1 MNTLIVSGSIR
12 SRESHIQHIIEC
24 ASHSGSLEKYISA
37 IRLYQESGK
46 AISNSD
52 ILAGAVLLAMK
63 LEGATGDFFPL
74 MKLFPKR
81 EQKNFYGTSKLK
93 GEIEAKDTLAL
104 NEQHFIDLKKKI
116 NNASGIVLVTPV
128 YFGDRSSVANKLL
141 QLSGIHNLIEDKIFG
156 AVAVGAKRN
165 GGQETTII
173 YSLFEA
179 LNQNAMIVGN
189 GPPTSQ
195 YGGTGVGGRKGTVID
210 DLWGLETAYG
220 TGARVAQVSKL
231 LEAGKKT
238 SHRKAVKIV
247 VLVTMDDTRQS
258 LFNYMQQFLL
268 RAGKHLS
275 NAEFKLVNVL
285 DKTIHRCLGCEKC
298 PASGLL
304 EPGVPPCLEDHAHC
318 IISEPDDAMESIHE
332 QMLQADGIIIAG
344 LNVKHHDQLVY
355 RYQVLMERTRYVR
368 RNHFELTNKLMTSFS
383 LTQVGAK
390 INSLHALKTVTSY
403 IRHNSIM
410 HKPIESYV
418 VDDTVI
424 EEGMQDLIHFVKYAE
439 IISTGEDVT
448 DLKAP
453 KYTTKGIGGY

>member
-1 MNTLIVSGSIR
+1 MKTLIVSGSIR
-12 SRESHIQHIIEC
+12 SREDHSQRIVEC
-24 ASHSGSLEKYISA
+24 ALRSESLEKYISD
-37 IRLYQESGK
+37 IRLYQESGN

-63 LEGATGDFFPL
+63 LEGAETEFFSL

-81 EQKNFYGTSKLK
+81 EQEISYDNNEQR
-93 GEIEAKDTLAL
+93 GEIEFKDTLAL
-104 NEQHFIDLKKKI
+104 NEQHFLELKNKI
-116 NNASGIVLVTPV
+116 NNASGIVMVTPV

-141 QLSGIHNLIEDKIFG
+141 QLSGIHNLIENKIFG

-231 LEAGKKT
+231 LEFGKKINHQD
-238 SHRKAVKIV
+238 SVKIL
-247 VLVTMDDTRQS
+247 VLVTMDDTRHS
-258 LFNYMQQFLL
+258 LYRYMEQFLS
-268 RAGKHLS
+268 RAEKHLS
-275 NAEFKLVNVL
+275 NTEFKLVNVL
-285 DKTIHRCLGCEKC
+285 DKTIHRCIGCEKC
-298 PASGLL
+298 PAKGLL
-304 EPGVPPCLEDHAHC
+304 EPGETPCVEKHAHC
-318 IISEPDDAMESIHE
+318 IISDTDDAMESIHE
-332 QMLQADGIIIAG
+332 QLLQADGIIIAG

-355 RYQVLMERTRYVR
+355 RYQALMERTRYIR

-390 INSLHALKTVTSY
+390 INSLHAMKTVTSY

-410 HKPIESYV
+410 HKPIESYI
-418 VDDTVI
+418 VDDTVV
-424 EEGMQDLIHFVKYAE
+424 EEGMEDLIHFVKYAE
-439 IISTGEDVT
+439 IFSAGIDVA

-453 KYTTKGIGGY
+453 QYTTKGIGGY

>member
-12 SRESHIQHIIEC
+12 SRESHAQYIIES
-24 ASHSGSLEKYISA
+24 ASSSENLDQYISD
-37 IRLYQESGK
+37 IRSYQELGR

-52 ILAGAVLLAMK
+52 ILAGAVSLAMK
-63 LEGATGDFFPL
+63 LEGATADFFPL
-74 MKLFPKR
+74 IKLFPKR
-81 EQKNFYGTSKLK
+81 EQKISYGNNEQER
-93 GEIEAKDTLAL
+93 EIAAKDTLAL
-104 NEQHFIDLKKKI
+104 NEQHFIDLKNKI
-116 NNASGIVLVTPV
+116 NNATGIVLVTPV

-141 QLSGIHNLIEDKIFG
+141 QLSGIHNLIEDKVFG
-156 AVAVGAKRN
+156 AVSVGAKRN

-220 TGARVAQVSKL
+220 TGARVTQVSKL

-238 SHRKAVKIV
+238 TFKGPVEIL
-247 VLVTMDDTRQS
+247 VLVTMDDTSQS
-258 LFNYMQQFLL
+258 LYKYMQQFLS
-268 RAGKHLS
+268 RAEKRLS
-275 NAEFKLVNVL
+275 NTKFKLVNVL
-285 DKTIHRCLGCEKC
+285 DKTIHRCIGCEKC
-298 PASGLL
+298 PAKGLL
-304 EPGVPPCLEDHAHC
+304 DVGETPCIANHAHC
-318 IISEPDDAMESIHE
+318 IISEPDDAMENIHE
-332 QMLQADGIIIAG
+332 QMLQANGIIIAG

-355 RYQVLMERTRYVR
+355 RYQALMERTRYIR

-390 INSLHALKTVTSY
+390 INSLHAMKTVTSY

-410 HKPIESYV
+410 HKPIESYI
-418 VDDTVI
+418 VDNAII
-424 EEGMQDLIHFVKYAE
+424 EEGIEDLIHFVKYAE
-439 IISTGEDVT
+439 IFRAGADVT
-448 DLKAP
+448 DIKAP
-453 KYTTKGIGGY
+453 QYTTKGIGGY

>member
-12 SRESHIQHIIEC
+12 SRESHSQYIVES
-24 ASHSGSLEKYISA
+24 ASSSESLAKYISD
-37 IRLYQESGK
+37 IRSYQESGR

-63 LEGATGDFFPL
+63 DEEAHVDFFPL
-74 MKLFPKR
+74 VKLFPQR
-81 EQKNFYGTSKLK
+81 EQKINFSNEELET
-93 GEIEAKDTLAL
+93 EIAAKDTLAL
-104 NEQHFIDLKKKI
+104 NEEHFIDLKNKI
-116 NNASGIVLVTPV
+116 NNAQGIVLVTPV

-141 QLSGIHNLIEDKIFG
+141 QLSGIHNLIQNKIFG

-220 TGARVAQVSKL
+220 TGARVTQVSKL
-231 LEAGKKT
+231 LEAGGKT
-238 SHRKAVKIV
+238 NLKEPVEIL
-247 VLVTMDDTRQS
+247 VLVTMDDTKQS
-258 LFNYMQQFLL
+258 LYRYLQQFLS

-275 NAEFKLVNVL
+275 NTEFKLVNVL
-285 DKTIHRCLGCEKC
+285 DKTIHRCIGCEKC
-298 PASGLL
+298 PANGLL
-304 EPGVPPCLEDHAHC
+304 ELGETSCIENHAHC
-318 IISEPDDAMESIHE
+318 IISKPDDAMENIHE
-332 QMLQADGIIIAG
+332 QMLQAAGIIIAG

-355 RYQVLMERTRYVR
+355 RYQVLMERTRYIR

-403 IRHNSIM
+403 IRHNTIM
-410 HKPIESYV
+410 HKPIESYI

-424 EEGMQDLIHFVKYAE
+424 EEGLEDLIHFVKYAK
-439 IISTGEDVT
+439 IFSAGADVT

-453 KYTTKGIGGY
+453 QYTTKGIGGY